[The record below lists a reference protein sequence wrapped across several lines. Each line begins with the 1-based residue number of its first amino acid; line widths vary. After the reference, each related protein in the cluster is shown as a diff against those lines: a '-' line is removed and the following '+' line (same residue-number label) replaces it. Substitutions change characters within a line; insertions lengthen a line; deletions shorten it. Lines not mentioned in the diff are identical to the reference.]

1 MTREIQL
8 ELLLGK
14 PVQDSTGKTIG
25 LIQEVYAEQQG
36 DEWVILEYLL
46 GPAAILERLS
56 AWRIGQAILPLLSAR
71 RTPSGYRIPW
81 DKIDLT
87 DPKKPRLL
95 CSLDEL
101 ETL

>member
-1 MTREIQL
+1 VTQEIQL

-36 DEWVILEYLL
+36 DEWVILEYQL
-46 GPAAILERLS
+46 GPAAILKRLS
-56 AWRIGQAILPLLSAR
+56 AWRVGQVILPLLRAR
-71 RTPSGYRIPW
+71 RTPIGYRVPW
-81 DKIDLT
+81 DKIDLA
-87 DPKKPRLL
+87 DLEKLRLL

-101 ETL
+101 KTL

>member
-14 PVQDSTGKTIG
+14 PVQNSTGETIG

-36 DEWVILEYLL
+36 DEWVILEYQL
-46 GPAAILERLS
+46 GPAAMLKRLS
-56 AWRIGQAILPLLSAR
+56 AGIIGRAILPLLR
-71 RTPSGYRIPW
+71 KQHPTGYRVPW

>member
-14 PVQDSTGKTIG
+14 PVLDSMGKAIG
-25 LIQEVYAEQQG
+25 LIQEVHAEQQG

-56 AWRIGQAILPLLSAR
+56 AWRIGQAILPLLRAR
-71 RTPSGYRIPW
+71 QTPSGYRVPW
-81 DKIDLT
+81 DKLDLT
-87 DPKKPRLL
+87 DPEKPRLL
-95 CSLDEL
+95 CSPDEL
-101 ETL
+101 RRF